1 MKQQRVDTGWA
12 WAKKLN
18 IPAGAKLGDTVY
30 LSGICSL
37 DDAGNVV
44 VKGDVYGQS
53 KRTFANIEEAL
64 ASAGA
69 TMADVVKI
77 TTYLTDISTYADFAK
92 ARTEAFPGGVPASTA
107 VATPALVEALDFVD
121 RYRSIYPLRGLVD
134 GRYSLSNLDIA
145 VKDMSERYVIRAAI
159 VP

>member
-1 MKQQRVDTGWA
+1 MKQQRVDPGWA
-12 WAKKLN
+12 WTKKIN
-18 IPAGAKLGDTVY
+18 ISAGAKLGDTVY

-37 DDAGNVV
+37 DEAGNVV
-44 VKGDVYGQS
+44 AKGDVYGQS

-107 VATPALVEALDFVD
+107 VATPGPGHARAVG
-121 RYRSIYPLRGLVD
+121 RGRSHGGHRQRKLTRLKCGKRARHD
-134 GRYSLSNLDIA
+134 TGSIA
-145 VKDMSERYVIRAAI
+145 APS
-159 VP
+159 